1 MSTAFHQL
9 LESHKKF
16 EEIEKNTKVEEK
28 KVDTTDRNLFE
39 DSLRTKESIGSL

>member
-1 MSTAFHQL
+1 MIQTVFHQL

-28 KVDTTDRNLFE
+28 SDTTDRNLFE
-39 DSLRTKESIGSL
+39 DSLRTKESIGI